1 MYLSNSVRWPT
12 GAIRRRGMAAAAV
25 LFAGAVLW
33 AAVPPDADL
42 PDPDATG
49 AGEVAA
55 PPAAPARPGSVRCAN
70 LIYADNKT
78 SVCFSSEFMSQI
90 MRDSHVETDPRLT
103 AVKLD
108 SADIYQFPFAVMTG
122 EGAFTLT
129 GPQRESLRNYL
140 SNGGFLVASAGCS
153 SAPWSS
159 SFLSEIAIVFPELKL
174 SRLDHS
180 HPVFH
185 TVYDID
191 RLDCNKSAGQAHL
204 EGLEID
210 GKIVLIFSRDGL
222 NDTAKAGGQCC
233 CCGGNE
239 IANSRQVNV
248 NLLAYALTH

>member
-1 MYLSNSVRWPT
+1 V
-12 GAIRRRGMAAAAV
+12 GAAGALLV
-25 LFAGAVLW
+25 GAVLW
-33 AAVPPDADL
+33 AAVPPDAE
-42 PDPDATG
+42 PFDPDDAD
-49 AGEVAA
+49 ADEVAA
-55 PPAAPARPGSVRCAN
+55 PAEPVVPVAPAKPGAVRCAN
-70 LIYADNKT
+70 LIYADNKS

-90 MRDSHVETDPRLT
+90 MRDSHVQTNSRLT
-103 AVKLD
+103 VVNLE

-129 GPQRESLRNYL
+129 QSQRDNLRSYL

-174 SRLDHS
+174 TRLEQS

-185 TVYDID
+185 TIYDID
-191 RLDCNKSAGQAHL
+191 RLDCKKSSGQAHL

-210 GKIVLIFSRDGL
+210 GKIVLVFSRDGL